1 MPASA
6 AGGLIRLK
14 PGILARGLG
23 GLWLIVGEEVCH
35 ELHCH
40 PQDNQVE

>member
-1 MPASA
+1 
-6 AGGLIRLK
+6 
-14 PGILARGLG
+14 LAIPHQRHNRGLG
-23 GLWLIVGEEVCH
+23 GLWLKVGEEVCH